1 VRNTNLVESWRH
13 LSLECVVTLAETGLY
28 IWSEKTVNI
37 SLLGFSIQ
45 TFVTQKSFSTF
56 LLDKNTCRTGFV
68 SLADMEIL
76 YTHTIMDKFLCTH
89 YLVFIIYIIYHSAI

>member
-1 VRNTNLVESWRH
+1 MRNTNLVESWRH

-28 IWSEKTVNI
+28 ISCGITVDI

-56 LLDKNTCRTGFV
+56 LLSKNRTGFV
-68 SLADMEIL
+68 SLADREIL

-89 YLVFIIYIIYHSAI
+89 YLVFIFYFNYHFAI